1 MAVTVV
7 DTKSADVGA
16 GVRSNSGGKLAAH
29 LEDAASSG
37 AWGGAGRRQQ
47 QRG

>member
-1 MAVTVV
+1 MAMTVV

-16 GVRSNSGGKLAAH
+16 GVPSNSGGKLAAH

-37 AWGGAGRRQQ
+37 ASRQQQQ

>member
-1 MAVTVV
+1 MAATVV

-16 GVRSNSGGKLAAH
+16 GAPSNSGGKLAAH
-29 LEDAASSG
+29 LEDAG
-37 AWGGAGRRQQ
+37 CRGAGCQQQQQ